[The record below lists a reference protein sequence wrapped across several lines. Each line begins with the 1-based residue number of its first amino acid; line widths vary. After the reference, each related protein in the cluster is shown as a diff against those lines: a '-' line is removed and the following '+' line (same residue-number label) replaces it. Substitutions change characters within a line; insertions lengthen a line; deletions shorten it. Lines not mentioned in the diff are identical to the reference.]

1 MSKLGKLF
9 GTDGVR
15 GVAGTELSCS
25 LAYKVG
31 KAGAI
36 VLTRHSD
43 VTPTILIGKD
53 TRISGDMLEA
63 ALIAGICESGANVVR
78 LGVIPTPA
86 VAYLTRKYGAQAG
99 VVISASHNA
108 MEYNGI
114 KFFNYEGF
122 KLPDSVEEEIED
134 LILQDKLNDPQWSK
148 SGAAVGRVT
157 ENPDAAEDYIAFA
170 KSTVKTS
177 LAGLKI
183 AVDCANG
190 ATYQTSVRTLKA
202 LGAELV
208 VLSDQPD
215 GTNINADCGST
226 HMQALCE
233 AVKRYGCDAG
243 IAFDGDG
250 DRMLAADENGCV
262 VDGDQIMAICAKD
275 MLARGELTNDTVVAT
290 VMSNLGLSIAAKQN
304 GFSVKQTAVGD
315 RYVLEQMLKT
325 GEILGGEQSG
335 HVIFLNHNTTGD
347 GLVSALK
354 LLEILKRSGKTMSSL
369 AQVMQV
375 LPQVIVN
382 AKVDNEKKKAFHTH
396 TEIQAEIEKTEQQ
409 LKGEGRVLIRPSGT
423 EPLIRVMLEG
433 KDLEFLQ
440 KEAQRLADF
449 IIQAL
454 A

>member
-1 MSKLGKLF
+1 M
-9 GTDGVR
+9 
-15 GVAGTELSCS
+15 
-25 LAYKVG
+25 
-31 KAGAI
+31 
-36 VLTRHSD
+36 
-43 VTPTILIGKD
+43 
-53 TRISGDMLEA
+53 
-63 ALIAGICESGANVVR
+63 
-78 LGVIPTPA
+78 
-86 VAYLTRKYGAQAG
+86 
-99 VVISASHNA
+99 
-108 MEYNGI
+108 
-114 KFFNYEGF
+114 
-122 KLPDSVEEEIED
+122 
-134 LILQDKLNDPQWSK
+134 
-148 SGAAVGRVT
+148 
-157 ENPDAAEDYIAFA
+157 
-170 KSTVKTS
+170 
-177 LAGLKI
+177 
-183 AVDCANG
+183 
-190 ATYQTSVRTLKA
+190 
-202 LGAELV
+202 V

-215 GTNINADCGST
+215 GANINADCGST

-233 AVKRYGCDAG
+233 AVKRCGCDAG

-250 DRMLAADENGCV
+250 E
-262 VDGDQIMAICAKD
+262 
-275 MLARGELTNDTVVAT
+275 
-290 VMSNLGLSIAAKQN
+290 SNLGLSIAAKQN